1 MMTYDFV
8 PSPKF
13 NRQFR
18 KLDKFTQKR
27 IQNYINQVILKADD
41 PHDYGKQLV
50 GDLAGLWRY
59 RIGDYRLIVMI
70 KDNELMILALQISH
84 RRDVYR

>member
-1 MMTYDFV
+1 MTYDFI

-18 KLDKFTQKR
+18 KLDNFTQKR
-27 IQNYINQVILKADD
+27 IQNYINTVILKVDD
-41 PHDYGKQLV
+41 PHDHGKQLV

-59 RIGDYRLIVMI
+59 RIGNYRLIVMI
-70 KDNELMILALQISH
+70 
-84 RRDVYR
+84 

>member
-1 MMTYDFV
+1 MAYKFV

-27 IQNYINQVILKADD
+27 IQSYINNVILKADD
-41 PHDYGKQLV
+41 PHDHGTQLIGNLV
-50 GDLAGLWRY
+50 GLWRY
-59 RIGDYRLIVMI
+59 RIGDYRLVVVIQD
-70 KDNELMILALQISH
+70 KELIILAVQISH
-84 RRDVYR
+84 RREVYR

>member
-1 MMTYDFV
+1 MTYDFI

-18 KLDKFTQKR
+18 ILDKFTQKC
-27 IQNYINQVILKADD
+27 IQIYIYNVILKADN
-41 PHDYGKQLV
+41 PHNHGKQLV
-50 GDLAGLWRY
+50 GDLAVLWRY

-70 KDNELMILALQISH
+70 QDNELMVPALQINH
-84 RRDVYR
+84 RRDIYR